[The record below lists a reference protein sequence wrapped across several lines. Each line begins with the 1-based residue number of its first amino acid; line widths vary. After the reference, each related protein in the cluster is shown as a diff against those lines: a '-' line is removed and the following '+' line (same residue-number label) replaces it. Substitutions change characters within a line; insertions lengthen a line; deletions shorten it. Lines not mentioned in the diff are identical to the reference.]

1 MGTSPLPVPPEALL
15 ARVREAYRE
24 TPTLRL
30 TAAQVRQ
37 RFGLQPFP
45 CVAMLEALLN
55 EKFLCRTSEGL
66 FARSAIPN
74 ESTTDGTGGRGS
86 TVPQGG

>member
-45 CVAMLEALLN
+45 CVP
-55 EKFLCRTSEGL
+55 LC
-66 FARSAIPN
+66 
-74 ESTTDGTGGRGS
+74 
-86 TVPQGG
+86 Q